1 VSKTSVLLADDN
13 SAVLR
18 QVTQILESDYDIVGA
33 VTGGDAVLRDFRRLK
48 PDIIVLDISIGEP
61 NGIDV
66 ARNLRDSGC
75 DSKIV
80 FLTIHDDS
88 DFVRAAM
95 GAGGSGYVLKS
106 RLSIDLKRA
115 LKAVISGKLFVSAS
129 LLYQDA

>member
-1 VSKTSVLLADDN
+1 VLK
-13 SAVLR
+13 
-18 QVTQILESDYDIVGA
+18 QVTRILESDYEIVATVASGTA
-33 VTGGDAVLRDFRRLK
+33 ALQDCKRLK

-88 DFVRAAM
+88 DFVKAAM

-106 RLSIDLKRA
+106 RLGTDLKRA
-115 LKAVISGKLFVSAS
+115 LKAVISGKLFVSAN